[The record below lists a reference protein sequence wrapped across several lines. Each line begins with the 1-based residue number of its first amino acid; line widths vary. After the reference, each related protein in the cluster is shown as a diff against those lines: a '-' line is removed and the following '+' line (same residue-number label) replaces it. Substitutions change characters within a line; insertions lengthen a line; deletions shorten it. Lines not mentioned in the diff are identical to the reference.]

1 MRQRRDEARHA
12 ADLGGA
18 AQEVGVE
25 GEEHLEGAL
34 RPHGL
39 APPRQQVPAVHEPQ
53 APHQAAELGHHRWQA
68 HRQRRQPA

>member
-1 MRQRRDEARHA
+1 MGQRTDEARYA
-12 ADLGGA
+12 ADLGGV

-39 APPRQQVPAVHEPQ
+39 APLGQQLPALHEPQ
-53 APHQAAELGHHRWQA
+53 ARHQAAELCHHR
-68 HRQRRQPA
+68 RQTH